1 MGTREKDKIQGTK
14 GVMKIDKSKTIQ
26 WPKIKEEKAK
36 DKQGFKTTLHRKLR
50 KSKISNTYESS
61 LKIRIAFID

>member
-36 DKQGFKTTLHRKLR
+36 GQT
-50 KSKISNTYESS
+50 
-61 LKIRIAFID
+61 RI